1 MKLYIRSVILLA
13 AAMLAGGCVDDDLQ
27 VESGIDVPGDNG
39 DGSLL
44 QLAVESY
51 DVSVQNGS
59 RASEPSNVPEPES
72 EDEKKIQDFWM
83 FQFDQDGNKLADP
96 KYYEIVEGETGK
108 QTLNELTTAA
118 YAYLTKDTPMT
129 IYIVTNTHNSTWA
142 TGTGFDTLEG
152 VKSQKLPSP
161 VLPIR
166 AGRDD
171 EKVLIPMSGQV
182 DNITVTGETLVVVP
196 VIRMYAKVK
205 INVEF
210 NVGNMEMYYALVSG
224 IPSYCRVTTDDKG
237 VDANGEPQA
246 VPLPDNTT
254 MLSRAFR
261 STETI
266 SDSNGKWMVIYVPEN
281 IRGEVAGAD
290 KTKVPAVNV
299 PENALAVNINAKYD
313 GMEYIFT
320 VYPGENNTN
329 NFNVRRNCV
338 YRVSVDVIGATDQH
352 NPSSNCFIVKPGE
365 KLQFEPYNRIEKGGD
380 YSISTYLD
388 PTDSNLT
395 IDKIEIIWQTK
406 DCIGDNTNG
415 DLVYL
420 GPDTG
425 DKHRKIIVK
434 TQTEG
439 NALIAARNKDGKI
452 IWSWHI
458 WVTPNEPDNLANAV
472 VYTTYPWDSNGIH
485 GGKNAQRI
493 PGYSIMPCNL
503 GALAFRS
510 PDQADYS
517 VGKGKKFDDVQI
529 KTFGMLYQWGRKDPF
544 PPMTYSTG
552 TEDSNGTL
560 EYTNDYTETHYAN
573 DNRTVVNKT
582 SGFNARVNTGSLWSP
597 NYVDYLFY
605 SQLGDDHPGTVK
617 YSIENPTVYI
627 AGTSRTSIAN
637 EDYANGGDWCR
648 DGESDNRLW
657 GASDSYSTS
666 LNIYDENRSVVAHLY
681 DNYGEKSIFDPC
693 PTGWRVPPG
702 DLWFGFTVSGYNPT
716 DSDQESGQS
725 YFDEVNYNENETQH
739 RPGMSMYVQ
748 SWRRGPTVYFPLQGI
763 RVYNGKLQNTGLC
776 GNYHTATCDVSDGG
790 NFKNRVN
797 LLHLHRDM
805 SIASTSNEWKKLKL
819 FAIFEYM
826 HKQYYAKS
834 TAGPIR
840 CVRDRK

>member
-1 MKLYIRSVILLA
+1 MKLHIKSVILLA
-13 AAMLAGGCVDDDLQ
+13 AAVLAGGCVDDDLQ

-51 DVSVQNGS
+51 EVSVQNGS
-59 RASEPSNVPEPES
+59 KASEPSNVPEPES
-72 EDEKKIQDFWM
+72 EDEKRIQDFWM
-83 FQFDQDGNKLADP
+83 FQFKPDGTQLAAP

-108 QTLNELTTAA
+108 GTLKELTATA
-118 YAYLTKDTPMT
+118 YADLTRNTPMT

-142 TGTGFDTLEG
+142 TGTGFNTLEG

-171 EKVLIPMSGQV
+171 EKVLIPMSGQL
-182 DNITVTGETLVVVP
+182 DNVTVTDKTLVVVP
-196 VIRMYAKVK
+196 VIRMYAKIKV
-205 INVEF
+205 NVEF
-210 NVGNMEMYYALVSG
+210 NVQNMELYYALVSG
-224 IPSYCRVTTDDKG
+224 IPSYSRVTTDDKG
-237 VDANGEPQA
+237 VDGNGEPLA
-246 VPLPDNTT
+246 VPLPDNTE

-281 IRGEVAGAD
+281 IRGEVTGAD

-329 NFNVRRNCV
+329 NFNVRRNRV
-338 YRVSVDVIGATDQH
+338 YRVSANVIGATDQH
-352 NPSSNCFIVKPGE
+352 NPSSNCFIVKPGQ
-365 KLQFEPYNRIEKGGD
+365 KLQFEPYNRVEKGGD
-380 YSISTYLD
+380 YDISTYLD
-388 PTDSNLT
+388 PAVPNLT

-406 DCIGDNTNG
+406 NCIGDNTKG

-425 DKHRKIIVK
+425 DKHRKIIVNAGE
-434 TQTEG
+434 EG
-439 NALIAARNKDGKI
+439 NALIAARNSSGTI

-458 WVTPNEPDNLANAV
+458 WVTKNEPDNLANAV
-472 VYTTYPWDSNGIH
+472 VYTTYRWDSNGIH
-485 GGKNAQRI
+485 GGKNAERI

-510 PDQADYS
+510 LDDMPNYSISPGRKFPDS
-517 VGKGKKFDDVQI
+517 QI
-529 KTFGMLYQWGRKDPF
+529 RTFGMLYQWGRKDPF
-544 PPMTYSTG
+544 PPMIYSTG

-560 EYTNDYTETHYAN
+560 GYTDDYTEIHYAN
-573 DNRTVVNKT
+573 DNRTVVHKT
-582 SGFNARVNTGSLWSP
+582 SGFQPRVNIGDLLP
-597 NYVDYLFY
+597 NYVDCLFY
-605 SQLGDDHPGTVK
+605 SQLGDDHRGTVK
-617 YSIENPTVYI
+617 YSIENPTIYI
-627 AGTSRTSIAN
+627 AGTSRASTAN
-637 EDYANGGDWCR
+637 ETFANDGDWCR
-648 DGESDNRLW
+648 KNESDNRLW
-657 GASDSYSTS
+657 GASESYTTA
-666 LNIYDENRSVVAHLY
+666 LNIYSKGSIVAHLY

-702 DLWFGFTVSGYNPT
+702 DLWFGFTESGYNPV
-716 DSDQESGQS
+716 EYEEENKPK
-725 YFDEVNYNENETQH
+725 YFDQVNYNEDETKF

-748 SWRRGPTVYFPLQGI
+748 KWKDGPTVYFPLQGI
-763 RVYNGKLQNTGLC
+763 RVYNGKLQNVGLC
-776 GNYHTATCDVSDGG
+776 GNYHTATCDVSADL
-790 NFKNRVN
+790 KNRVN

-805 SIASTSNEWKKLKL
+805 SIVSSSWTSLKL
-819 FAIFEYM
+819 FTIFEYE
-826 HKQYYAKS
+826 HKQYYSKS